1 MTGDSADDEG
11 SPADR
16 WEVFGSER
24 VHENP
29 WFSVRK
35 DGVRH
40 ANGANLEYYVV
51 DHGSVAIGVVVRR
64 AGRYM
69 LIRQF
74 RFIVDRFVWAI
85 PSGGVEPGESLEDA
99 ARRELLEETGL
110 KAIQLRHLLHYFPS
124 YGCSNQRFELFLAD
138 DPEDTDGDFDPAE
151 VIDTRWFEKDEL
163 LQLLQKNGIVDG
175 LSLVPLLHVLT
186 FHPPA

>member
-1 MTGDSADDEG
+1 MTRGPADDEG

-16 WEVFGSER
+16 WEVSRSER

-40 ANGANLEYYVV
+40 PNGGSLEYYVV
-51 DHGSVAIGVVVRR
+51 DHRSVAIGVVVRR
-64 AGRYM
+64 ADRYL

-74 RFIVDRFVWAI
+74 RFIVDQFVWAI
-85 PSGGVEPGESLEDA
+85 PSGGVEPGESLEEA
-99 ARRELLEETGL
+99 ARRELFEETGL
-110 KAIQLRHLLHYFPS
+110 KATRMQHLLHYFPS

-138 DPEDTDGDFDPAE
+138 DSRDTGQGFDSNE
-151 VIDTRWFEKDEL
+151 VIDTRWFDKNEL
-163 LQLLQKNGIVDG
+163 LDLIHGNGIVDG
-175 LSLVPLLHVLT
+175 LSLVPLLYVLT
-186 FHPPA
+186 FHSPG

>member
-1 MTGDSADDEG
+1 MEEDG
-11 SPADR
+11 SPDER
-16 WEVFGSER
+16 WEVSGSER

-40 ANGANLEYYVV
+40 PNGANLEYYVV
-51 DHGSVAIGVVVRR
+51 DHRSVAIGVVVRR
-64 AGRYM
+64 AGRYL

-74 RFIVDRFVWAI
+74 RFIVDQFVWAI
-85 PSGGVEPGESLEDA
+85 PSGGVEPGESLEEA
-99 ARRELLEETGL
+99 ARRELFEETGL
-110 KAIQLRHLLHYFPS
+110 KADRLRHLLHYFPS

-138 DPEDTDGDFDPAE
+138 DPLDTDEGFDPGE
-151 VIDTRWFEKDEL
+151 VIDTRWFDKDEL
-163 LQLLQKNGIVDG
+163 LQLLNTNGIVDG